1 MKKNTYITDR
11 TRYGGRLYASDFDTS
26 YPNGRITE
34 RIIIDGKFDEQCKKN
49 TANRQN
55 RPAE

>member
-26 YPNGRITE
+26 YPNGRIAE

-55 RPAE
+55 RPDK